1 MAALYQL
8 SYVGLTLASYR
19 RRAGGGGWLST
30 PGMTWASVCVGR
42 VSSAMGAGRPE
53 LWRPEHPLECTVV
66 PDRDELIKRLAAAL
80 AVSDARRS
88 GDPQTRVRLDHY
100 LPSVG
105 GPGSAVRW
113 RLYTPR
119 HRLIGVPGPE
129 PARSAWHRADAAKG
143 RRLLAV
149 DVRNSNRVAAFL
161 SWHFEDPDIKP
172 PRAKAGR
179 RRPHLITS
187 VCVRE
192 DVEGR
197 LRWEYMTAALLL
209 TLVVSAID
217 TVTVAHGR
225 VGVLRTRGPS
235 SRPGSSTRSGSRPV
249 LASPTA
255 AGPTGDT
262 ANGATPSSH
271 LRWRR

>member
-1 MAALYQL
+1 MWVLWESRLRAHVWALR
-8 SYVGLTLASYR
+8 VGLA
-19 RRAGGGGWLST
+19 LS
-30 PGMTWASVCVGR
+30 
-42 VSSAMGAGRPE
+42 
-53 LWRPEHPLECTVV
+53 RPEHPLECMVV

-100 LPSVG
+100 LPSVS

-119 HRLIGVPGPE
+119 HRLIGVPSPE
-129 PARSAWHRADAAKG
+129 PARSAWHHADAAKG
-143 RRLLAV
+143 RRLIAV

-161 SWHFEDPDIKP
+161 SWHFEDPNIKP

-197 LRWEYMTAALLL
+197 LRGEYMTAALLL

-225 VGVLRTRGPS
+225 VGVLEDSGTSLTPEELDAFGFTPGVGEPNGGWSDRGY
-235 SRPGSSTRSGSRPV
+235 RE
-249 LASPTA
+249 
-255 AGPTGDT
+255 
-262 ANGATPSSH
+262 
-271 LRWRR
+271 RRHAV

>member
-1 MAALYQL
+1 
-8 SYVGLTLASYR
+8 
-19 RRAGGGGWLST
+19 
-30 PGMTWASVCVGR
+30 
-42 VSSAMGAGRPE
+42 MGAGRPE

-66 PDRDELIKRLAAAL
+66 PDRDELIKRLAAVL

-105 GPGSAVRW
+105 AHDGSAVRW
-113 RLYTPR
+113 RLYTAR
-119 HRLIGVPGPE
+119 HRLIGVPSSG
-129 PARSAWHRADAAKG
+129 PARSAWHHADAAKG

-187 VCVRE
+187 VCVRQ

-197 LRWEYMTAALLL
+197 LRGEYMTAALLL

-225 VGVLRTRGPS
+225 VGVLEDSGIALAPEELDAFGFTPGVGEPNGGWADRGY
-235 SRPGSSTRSGSRPV
+235 RERRHPV
-249 LASPTA
+249 
-255 AGPTGDT
+255 
-262 ANGATPSSH
+262 
-271 LRWRR
+271 

>member
-1 MAALYQL
+1 
-8 SYVGLTLASYR
+8 
-19 RRAGGGGWLST
+19 
-30 PGMTWASVCVGR
+30 
-42 VSSAMGAGRPE
+42 MGAGRPE
-53 LWRPEHPLECTVV
+53 LWHPEHPLECAVV
-66 PDRDELIKRLAAAL
+66 HDRDELIKRLAEAL

-105 GPGSAVRW
+105 APDGSAVRW
-113 RLYTPR
+113 RLYTAR
-119 HRLIGVPGPE
+119 HRLIGIPNPE
-129 PARSAWHRADAAKG
+129 PARSEWHRADAAKG
-143 RRLLAV
+143 RRLIAV

-161 SWHFEDPDIKP
+161 SWHFEDPNIKP

-197 LRWEYMTAALLL
+197 IRGEYMTAALLL

-217 TVTVAHGR
+217 TVTVAHGHI
-225 VGVLRTRGPS
+225 GVLED
-235 SRPGSSTRSGSRPV
+235 SGIA
-249 LASPTA
+249 L
-255 AGPTGDT
+255 
-262 ANGATPSSH
+262 TPEDLDAFGFH
-271 LRWRR
+271 ARCWRAQRRLG